1 MNKDNTT
8 LVVSY
13 YNSKEFLN
21 IVDLFKDTCNII
33 VYNKSD
39 NDFEDSRF
47 KTIKLPNLGKEAH
60 TYLFHIVNNFDTL
73 TDYTIFIQDDTHNH
87 IPNYKKFFDDC
98 NNMITNNIHFFI
110 YPCGWRQGNPPGTRM
125 VVNGRTNLHT
135 LENHGAIGSYCNELN
150 IKLPMRYTTNLCAF
164 LICSKKSILDNNKSE
179 YEKIIEFCIEKHDL
193 SVKNPSI
200 HPFWF
205 ANAFEH
211 IWEPLFNKA
220 KYFNN

>member
-1 MNKDNTT
+1 MNKENTT

-39 NDFEDSRF
+39 NDVEDSRF
-47 KTIKLPNLGKEAH
+47 KTMKLPNLGKEAH
-60 TYLFHIVNNFDTL
+60 NYLFHIVNNFDTL

-87 IPNYKKFFDDC
+87 IPNYEKFYNDC
-98 NNMITNNIHFFI
+98 NNMITNNIHFYV
-110 YPCGWRQGNPPGTRM
+110 YPCGWRQGNSPGTRTI
-125 VVNGRTNLHT
+125 VNGVTNLHT
-135 LENHGAIGSYCNELN
+135 LENHGAIGNYCNELN
-150 IKLPMRYTTNLCAF
+150 IKLPTKYTTNLCAF

-205 ANAFEH
+205 TNAFEH
-211 IWEPLFNKA
+211 IWERLFNKA
-220 KYFNN
+220 KYFSN